1 MKKDITNAVGEK
13 FSIPTE
19 TLGEIPLILL
29 RGKRSVSIENHRGIT
44 EYTDTVVQIEV
55 KRGAVRVVGFGLSIV
70 QMTRKC
76 VEIRGTIRAVELE

>member
-55 KRGAVRVVGFGLSIV
+55 KRGAVRVVGFGL
-70 QMTRKC
+70 
-76 VEIRGTIRAVELE
+76 